1 MTAEAG
7 RPQAPSAAAAA
18 PTRLGLVYFA
28 LVAATLAPLAIWPI
42 PPSFDL
48 VNHWARL
55 TLYHMAPG
63 DPLAALYQVR
73 LTPIPDLAVDLAGF
87 ALSPLVT
94 PYGVIAL
101 AWGAA
106 IALPAWGAWRIGKAA
121 HGAPQP
127 AVLLA
132 PALAYNL
139 VITLGLLNFAIG
151 MGLALIAFAAWLT
164 IDRRRLPLRIAL
176 FNLVSAV
183 LFFCHL
189 AAFAAFGLLVAVYE
203 SPRRAGESP
212 RDWAMRALSTVCCLL
227 AGFALWAFAPPI
239 DSRLSGPGSKLAA
252 LAAPMYDWT
261 AAAGVLG
268 TLALIVVVAGGILTR
283 RVAFAPAMRL
293 PLVGVA
299 AVVALAP
306 SAHGAADFIDAR
318 LAVLLAYL
326 ALASLQGPRG
336 SAGKSLDRRAGGRAG
351 RGAGRPGGAAL
362 GAIRRLGDGI
372 SRGDP
377 RSAAGRARA
386 RRRAAGGALSR
397 ARRRRLLPRTDQLRR
412 HRPPRAGEHAV
423 HRTRHAAGR
432 RPRSAPRR
440 DAVDPAPSRLA
451 RQSRLARPLR
461 HADRLARRL
470 RLAAGRGGPRADRR
484 NAASDDLPPA
494 LRPDLAGK
502 AIRIM
507 SGRFRNRPGDG
518 RRREE

>member
-106 IALPAWGAWRIGKAA
+106 IVMPAWGAWRIGKAV

-139 VITLGLLNFAIG
+139 VVTLGLLNFAIG

-268 TLALIVVVAGGILTR
+268 TLTLIVVVAGGILTR

-326 ALASLQGPRG
+326 ALASLQGPREAAAKRWTIALAVALVATRVG
-336 SAGKSLDRRAGGRAG
+336 MAAPHWVAYDGWATEFREAIRAVPPGARVLAVAPPAGRCPALDDADFYRGLINFVVIDRRALASTLFTG
-351 RGAGRPGGAAL
+351 RGMQPVAA
-362 GAIRRLGDGI
+362 R
-372 SRGDP
+372 DP
-377 RSAAGRARA
+377 RLDATPWTPPHPAWLASHDWRGLYDTLIALHVDCDWRPDEAG
-386 RRRAAGGALSR
+386 
-397 ARRRRLLPRTDQLRR
+397 
-412 HRPPRAGEHAV
+412 
-423 HRTRHAAGR
+423 
-432 RPRSAPRR
+432 
-440 DAVDPAPSRLA
+440 LA
-451 RQSRLARPLR
+451 QIAETPQ
-461 HADRLARRL
+461 ATIYRL
-470 RLAAGRGGPRADRR
+470 R
-484 NAASDDLPPA
+484 
-494 LRPDLAGK
+494 
-502 AIRIM
+502 
-507 SGRFRNRPGDG
+507 
-518 RRREE
+518 

>member
-7 RPQAPSAAAAA
+7 RQQAQRAALAAVA
-18 PTRLGLVYFA
+18 STRLGLIYFA
-28 LVAATLAPLAIWPI
+28 LVAATLLPLAIWPI

-106 IALPAWGAWRIGKAA
+106 IALPAWGAWRIGKAV

-139 VITLGLLNFAIG
+139 VVTLGLLNFAIG
-151 MGLALIAFAAWLT
+151 MGLALIAFAAWIT
-164 IDRRRLPLRIAL
+164 IDRRRLWLRLAV
-176 FNLVSAV
+176 FNAVSVV

-189 AAFAAFGLLVAVYE
+189 AAFAALALLVALAE
-203 SPRRAGESP
+203 APPRPGES
-212 RDWAMRALSTVCCLL
+212 RRGWAERLLVAPCCLL

-239 DSRLSGPGSKLAA
+239 DPRLSGPGSKLAA
-252 LAAPMYDWT
+252 LAAPMYDQT
-261 AAAGVLG
+261 AAAGVVATLG
-268 TLALIVVVAGGILTR
+268 LVIIVAAGVLTR
-283 RVAFAPAMRL
+283 RVAFAPAMRA

-326 ALASLQGPRG
+326 VFASLSGPHEAVAKRWTIALAVALVAARVGLAAPHWAEYDGWAAAFRDAIRAVPPGARALAVAPPAGRCPALDAADFYRGLVNFVVIDRRALASTLFT
-336 SAGKSLDRRAGGRAG
+336 G
-351 RGAGRPGGAAL
+351 RGMQPVAPR
-362 GAIRRLGDGI
+362 
-372 SRGDP
+372 DP
-377 RSAAGRARA
+377 RLDETPWTPPHPVWLASHDWRALYDTLIALHVDCDWRPDETGLVAVAETPQAAIY
-386 RRRAAGGALSR
+386 
-397 ARRRRLLPRTDQLRR
+397 
-412 HRPPRAGEHAV
+412 
-423 HRTRHAAGR
+423 
-432 RPRSAPRR
+432 
-440 DAVDPAPSRLA
+440 
-451 RQSRLARPLR
+451 
-461 HADRLARRL
+461 RL
-470 RLAAGRGGPRADRR
+470 R
-484 NAASDDLPPA
+484 
-494 LRPDLAGK
+494 
-502 AIRIM
+502 
-507 SGRFRNRPGDG
+507 
-518 RRREE
+518 